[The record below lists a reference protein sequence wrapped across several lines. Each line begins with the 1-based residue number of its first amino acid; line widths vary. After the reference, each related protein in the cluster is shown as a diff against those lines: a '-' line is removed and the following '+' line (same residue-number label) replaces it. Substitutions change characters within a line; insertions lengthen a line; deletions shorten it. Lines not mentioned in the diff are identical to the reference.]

1 MQRFFLPTLQAA
13 VDEVVSLAPIHNQ
26 LRRVLRAQPGTQ
38 LIVLDNDGNERL
50 MEVATVDRRDTTARV
65 VEVRPAPAEPVVAVT
80 LYQCILKSDK
90 FEWILQKGTELG
102 VTTFVPVVSK
112 RTVARPGRA
121 LQSKQARWEAIV
133 REAAEQSERGGLP
146 VVAPAVTL
154 TELLASATGTRLLP
168 WEEAAGSPGLLQ
180 TLGKATS
187 AVEEVSILIGPEG
200 GLEADE
206 VEQAKAA
213 GWQVVS
219 LGQRILR
226 AETAALAALSVV
238 MAALGGLGDAPTV
251 KVPAPSK
258 KKAASKKGSDKPEA
272 AKVENAEVDKVV
284 EAKAVEAKATEAST
298 QADAASSVVSPTV
311 GAA

>member
-1 MQRFFLPTLQAA
+1 MQRFFLPTLQPA
-13 VDEVVSLAPIHNQ
+13 VEEVVSLLAIHNQ

-38 LIVLDNDGNERL
+38 LVVLDNAGNERL
-50 MEVATVDRRDTTARV
+50 LEVVTVDRRDTTARV

-80 LYQCILKSDK
+80 LYQCVLKSDK

-121 LQSKQARWEAIV
+121 LQSKQARWDAIV

-154 TELLASATGTRLLP
+154 TELLTSATGTRLLP
-168 WEEAAGSPGLLQ
+168 WEEATGSPGLLQ
-180 TLGKATS
+180 MLGKATS
-187 AVEEVSILIGPEG
+187 PVEAVSILIGPEG

-206 VEQAKAA
+206 VEQAKAV

-219 LGQRILR
+219 LGSRILR
-226 AETAALAALSVV
+226 AETAALAALAVV
-238 MAALGGLGDAPTV
+238 TAALGGLGDAPTV

-258 KKAASKKGSDKPEA
+258 KKAASKKAEAPMTGEGIEGNVVEVKPIASTSPEA
-272 AKVENAEVDKVV
+272 AAP
-284 EAKAVEAKATEAST
+284 
-298 QADAASSVVSPTV
+298 ADAASSVVSPTV